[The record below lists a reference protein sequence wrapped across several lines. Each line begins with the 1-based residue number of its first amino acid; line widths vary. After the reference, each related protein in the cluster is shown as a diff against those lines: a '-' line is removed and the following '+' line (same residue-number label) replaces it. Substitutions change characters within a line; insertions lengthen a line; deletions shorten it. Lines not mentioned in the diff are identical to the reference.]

1 MVKRVQ
7 VLHIIDHMGPGGAQR
22 IIQDLI
28 ENTHNEEFLFY
39 SLKNCSFF
47 HNPNN
52 SLKYRDSKF
61 KYDILS
67 IFELRTYIKESNIK
81 ILHCHLKKAFF
92 IGYLLKL
99 FFFHDIILIFHV
111 HSKTE
116 GNIFST
122 FLHVIQDKVD
132 LFIAV
137 SAGTQKGLIKHSAI
151 PEKKIKILYNFVN
164 LEHFNPQNMSK
175 FSKELE
181 RTRHGIDHADYV
193 IGFAARIVEVKG
205 WQELLMAFHVLKSEN
220 TKLLIAG
227 TGKDEKKLLAM
238 VGKLKLEN
246 NVKYI
251 GFIDDMLRFYCC
263 IDYFVMPSHRE
274 GLPMAGLEAQACGI
288 PVLASN
294 VEGLNE
300 IIQDMET
307 GILFEKGNV
316 QEIAEK
322 IDFLIEHEDLK
333 RKIIKNSLENAQN
346 YSLTDYVKKLKRIYS
361 EFGND
366 IQ

>member
-1 MVKRVQ
+1 MVKSVRI
-7 VLHIIDHMGPGGAQR
+7 LHIIDHMRLGGAQQ
-22 IIQDLI
+22 IVQGLI
-28 ENTHNEEFLFY
+28 ESNNEDFLFY
-39 SLKNCSFF
+39 SLRNYSLNRFQHKSLYYRES
-47 HNPNN
+47 NN
-52 SLKYRDSKF
+52 
-61 KYDILS
+61 KYDLLS
-67 IFELRTYIKESNIK
+67 IFELKKIIEKNNIG
-81 ILHCHLKKAFF
+81 ILHCHLKKAFI
-92 IGYLLKL
+92 IGYLLKI
-99 FFFHDIILIFHV
+99 FFFGDIILIFHV
-111 HSKTE
+111 HSKIE
-116 GNIFST
+116 RNIFST
-122 FLHVIQDKVD
+122 FLLVIQNKVD

-137 SAGTQKGLIKHSAI
+137 SVGTQKGLIKHSAI

-181 RTRHGIDHADYV
+181 RTRYGIDHADYV

-246 NVKYI
+246 KVKYI
-251 GFIDDMLRFYCC
+251 GFIDNMLRFYCC

-346 YSLTDYVKKLKRIYS
+346 YSLTDYVKKIKRIYS

-366 IQ
+366 IK